1 MPPDYKLVSI
11 EKELLDVAVSAYS
24 ELHQSVQA
32 TNSAVVRQALN
43 YWLNHGEED
52 DDA

>member
-1 MPPDYKLVSI
+1 MHPDYKLVSI
-11 EKELLDVAVSAYS
+11 KKELLDVTVEPYS
-24 ELHQSVQA
+24 ERHQSVQV
-32 TNSAVVRQALN
+32 TNSAVVRHALN